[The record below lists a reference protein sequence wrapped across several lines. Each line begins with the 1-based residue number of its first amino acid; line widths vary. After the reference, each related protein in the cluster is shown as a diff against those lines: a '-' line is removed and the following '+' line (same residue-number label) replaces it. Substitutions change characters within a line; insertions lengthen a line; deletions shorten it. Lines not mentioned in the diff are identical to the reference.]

1 MIKRLYVHNFRTL
14 LNFSIEFE
22 KMNLLMGSNGVG
34 KSTIFD
40 VLYRLK
46 LFLSGENFRL
56 QDIFS
61 YEDFPKW
68 EKKSN
73 HKQVFEVRIEDELA
87 GAFEYKLTIE
97 HLAKERKN
105 RIGFEELLHEGKPLY
120 RYNSANGG
128 HAQLYRDDYSQGPD
142 CLFDWSRSGISVLEE
157 RPYNTKLV
165 KFRELF
171 KSLFVLKINLPAIS
185 SEAPFEEEMPKQD
198 LQNFASWY
206 RYLSQANQSQIF
218 ELTIRLRQILP
229 GFDSMNLQPAGESK
243 LLNVHFINEG
253 GEIDSYRFTQ
263 LSDGQK
269 TLIILYTLLYCLPK
283 RDVILCIDEPEN
295 YLALPEVQFWL
306 DALDEQVQEGYKQAV
321 LISHHPRL
329 INLLAANAGQWLYRE
344 GASTP
349 TRIKQISFEEQDGLP
364 VSKLI
369 EMGWIVDE

>member
-73 HKQVFEVRIEDELA
+73 EKQVFEVRIEDELA

-105 RIGFEELLHEGKPLY
+105 RIVFEELLHEGKPLY

-142 CLFDWSRSGISVLEE
+142 CLFDR
-157 RPYNTKLV
+157 
-165 KFRELF
+165 
-171 KSLFVLKINLPAIS
+171 
-185 SEAPFEEEMPKQD
+185 
-198 LQNFASWY
+198 
-206 RYLSQANQSQIF
+206 
-218 ELTIRLRQILP
+218 
-229 GFDSMNLQPAGESK
+229 AGEFSVP
-243 LLNVHFINEG
+243 N
-253 GEIDSYRFTQ
+253 
-263 LSDGQK
+263 
-269 TLIILYTLLYCLPK
+269 
-283 RDVILCIDEPEN
+283 
-295 YLALPEVQFWL
+295 
-306 DALDEQVQEGYKQAV
+306 AV
-321 LISHHPRL
+321 RWSQCRL
-329 INLLAANAGQWLYRE
+329 E
-344 GASTP
+344 
-349 TRIKQISFEEQDGLP
+349 
-364 VSKLI
+364 
-369 EMGWIVDE
+369 